1 MLKYAK
7 GGEMLEIN
15 FNKLDNDF
23 ITLSCMQ
30 LVQNNTDDSKIP
42 ITALAEMGQ
51 INAIQNYY
59 EIKRFYEKNEY
70 IDKQIEKF
78 ISTKNKNFNHYI
90 AIANVYLAEKGYSVD
105 KLIKLIEKQKK
116 KLFVD
121 VVFEFSETIRNEMD
135 KLKILQDDY
144 SRLPSTQALAEA
156 KKRCFELYKK
166 LRNPIFLLNYVE
178 LDLKDPM
185 QKIGL
190 KTKLCLTLCKF
201 ELKKWFKLNPTN
213 IPVQY
218 SLAKVLTMPKSLILN
233 TDKEQKFGYDILTS
247 LANRPL
253 SSSLQKYIELRKFEE
268 KDTIIK

>member
-78 ISTKNKNFNHYI
+78 I
-90 AIANVYLAEKGYSVD
+90 
-105 KLIKLIEKQKK
+105 
-116 KLFVD
+116 
-121 VVFEFSETIRNEMD
+121 
-135 KLKILQDDY
+135 
-144 SRLPSTQALAEA
+144 
-156 KKRCFELYKK
+156 
-166 LRNPIFLLNYVE
+166 
-178 LDLKDPM
+178 
-185 QKIGL
+185 
-190 KTKLCLTLCKF
+190 
-201 ELKKWFKLNPTN
+201 
-213 IPVQY
+213 
-218 SLAKVLTMPKSLILN
+218 
-233 TDKEQKFGYDILTS
+233 
-247 LANRPL
+247 
-253 SSSLQKYIELRKFEE
+253 
-268 KDTIIK
+268 